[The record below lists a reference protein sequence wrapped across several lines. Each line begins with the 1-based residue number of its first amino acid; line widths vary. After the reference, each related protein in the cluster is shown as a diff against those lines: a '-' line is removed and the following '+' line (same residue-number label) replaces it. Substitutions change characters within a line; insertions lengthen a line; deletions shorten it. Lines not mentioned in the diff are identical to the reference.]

1 MQKKM
6 RKLFEVLTIE
16 WTNSIETM
24 NGYEFSL
31 MNYKLNLAQKKV
43 NEKNEKVQSYHT
55 FHNIN
60 SNHSINIPRD
70 ATLDI

>member
-1 MQKKM
+1 
-6 RKLFEVLTIE
+6 
-16 WTNSIETM
+16 M